1 MESGYSDIKKLVF
14 DKGEELV
21 SSYVYLEGVNYDN
34 LECAVSGTEN
44 IIRQGTDAE
53 VLGITHEV

>member
-1 MESGYSDIKKLVF
+1 MSSDF
-14 DKGEELV
+14 
-21 SSYVYLEGVNYDN
+21 YLEGVNYDN
-34 LECAVSGTEN
+34 LECAVFGREY

>member
-1 MESGYSDIKKLVF
+1 M
-14 DKGEELV
+14 